1 MGMKST
7 DPTKTKG
14 LLTWLMGDVTF
25 FKFLTIVL
33 CECSSGGKQK
43 KQNVLAVVLSLG
55 LVIFLKS
62 MYLVKRNVSQVK
74 CSLEM

>member
-1 MGMKST
+1 
-7 DPTKTKG
+7 
-14 LLTWLMGDVTF
+14 MGDVTF